1 MFLDAATE
9 AVVFGESPT
18 VLPIGTFPTLQRC
31 TFPTLQRCTF
41 PTLQRSVGAHYLIEG
56 PPIFDPVLKE
66 RR

>member
-31 TFPTLQRCTF
+31 TFPTLQR
-41 PTLQRSVGAHYLIEG
+41 SVGAHYLIEG
-56 PPIFDPVLKE
+56 PPIFEPVLKE